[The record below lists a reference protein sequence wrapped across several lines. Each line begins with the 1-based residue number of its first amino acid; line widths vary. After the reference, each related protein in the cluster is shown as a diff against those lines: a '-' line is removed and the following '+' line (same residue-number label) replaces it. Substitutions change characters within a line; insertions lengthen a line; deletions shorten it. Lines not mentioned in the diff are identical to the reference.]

1 MDTIGNDLSSGGQV
15 LSQEELLEKRQR
27 NGQCITCGAKCFKKK
42 LFKLE
47 PITVPGLVLNGRCL
61 TCIPQ
66 DPAKGE
72 DLVAACAPA
81 VVSLPSSSSAQSSYS
96 RGGSKGAV
104 GSLMKSFRSSPNETF
119 GNGKIFRK
127 SSFEDRRSAGL
138 CKSLPAETDFRSS
151 LELTRKKAWQSSP
164 AIPHEDD
171 EDGIYDVVESTN
183 DTQPTDGPRKGV
195 KSDDRRAK
203 IGDQSANDCR
213 TNKSVRIKKKSD
225 GSVSFGYENKSDG
238 SKNKVIGSDSA
249 KRESIENSD
258 HPSIGS
264 SGRRSSF
271 LMLET
276 KRPSMVLLEGINIE
290 DLFMGDDEDQSKA
303 SDLDLNESAA
313 SMLPANPVKLTREER
328 RALRSLNRKNI
339 SFLDIVNIMM
349 INAQIVLVQNEGLHL
364 LSLCIDPDRKL
375 LEECAIICGFE
386 VIVSAMGKCRK
397 DAMAQTAACKVL
409 FIASSY
415 GEALQIA
422 MADAGCIEA
431 LVDAMHDF
439 EDDIVV
445 LEGCLLALSN
455 LCMPEN
461 NVGYALDVKLV
472 ELTVNAM
479 SKNVDV
485 SGLQEHGC
493 AVLANLAVHE
503 RARGLIRDCG
513 GCDAIVVSMV
523 VNPMDVGVQSQ
534 ALVAVRN
541 LCVKNDESRV
551 LLAKFGVIDVIIQ
564 VMRDHKDDP
573 IIQASGSWALSIIGV
588 NEDNRAYMGENSG
601 IDVVVQSMRNH
612 ANDLVVL
619 EKACRALWTI
629 SVHPR
634 NKSPMVDAGAIHVI
648 VDTMRSHVSHPSIQ
662 ERGCGILCNMA
673 ANNDSVK
680 VQVVNVGALEVIVMA
695 MVLHGENETVQERA
709 VALLHTLCIPENIK
723 SMVNANVSPM
733 MAIATSIPKCE
744 QKASYVLTQLEFK

>member
-27 NGQCITCGAKCFKKK
+27 NGQCISCGAKCFKKK

-81 VVSLPSSSSAQSSYS
+81 VVSLPSSSSTQSSYS

-119 GNGKIFRK
+119 GNGKNFRK
-127 SSFEDRRSAGL
+127 SSFDDRRSAGL
-138 CKSLPAETDFRSS
+138 CKSMPAA
-151 LELTRKKAWQSSP
+151 KAWQSSRT
-164 AIPHEDD
+164 IPHEDD
-171 EDGIYDVVESTN
+171 EDGLYDVVESTN

-195 KSDDRRAK
+195 NSDDRRAT
-203 IGDQSANDCR
+203 IGDQSANDFR
-213 TNKSVRIKKKSD
+213 KNKSVRIKKKSV

-238 SKNKVIGSDSA
+238 SKNKIVGSDSA
-249 KRESIENSD
+249 KRESIDNSG
-258 HPSIGS
+258 HHSIGS

-271 LMLET
+271 LRLET
-276 KRPSMVLLEGINIE
+276 KRPSMALLEGINIE
-290 DLFMGDDEDQSKA
+290 DLFMGDDEDQSKT
-303 SDLDLNESAA
+303 SDL
-313 SMLPANPVKLTREER
+313 LPANAAKLTREER
-328 RALRSLNRKNI
+328 RALRSLNRKNL

-455 LCMPEN
+455 LLLPEN

-541 LCVKNDESRV
+541 LCVKNEESRV

-573 IIQASGSWALSIIGV
+573 IVQASGSWTLSIIGV

-648 VDTMRSHVSHPSIQ
+648 VDTMRSHVSHHSIQ

-723 SMVNANVSPM
+723 SMVDANVSPM

>member
-81 VVSLPSSSSAQSSYS
+81 VVSLPSSSSHS

-104 GSLMKSFRSSPNETF
+104 GSLMKSFRGSPNETF
-119 GNGKIFRK
+119 GNGKNFRK
-127 SSFEDRRSAGL
+127 SSNSFDDRRSAGL
-138 CKSLPAETDFRSS
+138 CKSMPAETDFRSS
-151 LELTRKKAWQSSP
+151 LKAKAWQSSP
-164 AIPHEDD
+164 TTPHEDD
-171 EDGIYDVVESTN
+171 EDGLDDVVESTN
-183 DTQPTDGPRKGV
+183 DTQRTDGPRKGIY
-195 KSDDRRAK
+195 SDDRRAN
-203 IGDQSANDCR
+203 IGDQSANDGR
-213 TNKSVRIKKKSD
+213 TNKSVRSKKKSA

-238 SKNKVIGSDSA
+238 SKNKVVVSDPV
-249 KRESIENSD
+249 KRESVDNSD
-258 HPSIGS
+258 HHSIGS
-264 SGRRSSF
+264 SGRRSTF
-271 LMLET
+271 LKLQT
-276 KRPSMVLLEGINIE
+276 KRPSMALLEEINIE
-290 DLFMGDDEDQSKA
+290 DLFMGDDEDQSKTSD
-303 SDLDLNESAA
+303 SDLSKPAA
-313 SMLPANPVKLTREER
+313 SMLSANAAKLTREEKK
-328 RALRSLNRKNI
+328 ALRSLNRKNI

-349 INAQIVLVQNEGLHL
+349 INAQSVLVQNEGLHL
-364 LSLCIDPDRKL
+364 LSLCTDPDRKL
-375 LEECAIICGFE
+375 LEECAKICGFE

-409 FIASSY
+409 FIASSC
-415 GEALQIA
+415 GEALQIS

-485 SGLQEHGC
+485 PGLQEHGC
-493 AVLANLAVHE
+493 AVFANLAVHE

-541 LCVKNDESRV
+541 LCVKDDESRV
-551 LLAKFGVIDVIIQ
+551 FMAKFGVIDVIIQ

-588 NEDNRAYMGENSG
+588 NEDNRAYMGENRG
-601 IDVVVQSMRNH
+601 IDVIVQSMRDH
-612 ANDLVVL
+612 ANDLAVL
-619 EKACRALWTI
+619 EKACRALWTL

-634 NKSPMVDAGAIHVI
+634 NKSTMVDAGAIHVI
-648 VDTMRSHVSHPSIQ
+648 VDTMRSHVSQPTIQ

-673 ANNDSVK
+673 ANNDNVK
-680 VQVVNVGALEVIVMA
+680 VKVVNVGALEVIVMA

>member
-1 MDTIGNDLSSGGQV
+1 M
-15 LSQEELLEKRQR
+15 
-27 NGQCITCGAKCFKKK
+27 
-42 LFKLE
+42 
-47 PITVPGLVLNGRCL
+47 
-61 TCIPQ
+61 
-66 DPAKGE
+66 
-72 DLVAACAPA
+72 
-81 VVSLPSSSSAQSSYS
+81 
-96 RGGSKGAV
+96 
-104 GSLMKSFRSSPNETF
+104 
-119 GNGKIFRK
+119 
-127 SSFEDRRSAGL
+127 
-138 CKSLPAETDFRSS
+138 PAETDFRSS
-151 LELTRKKAWQSSP
+151 FKAKAWQSSP
-164 AIPHEDD
+164 TIPHEDD
-171 EDGIYDVVESTN
+171 EDGLYDVVESTN

-195 KSDDRRAK
+195 NSDDRRAT
-203 IGDQSANDCR
+203 IGDQSANDFR
-213 TNKSVRIKKKSD
+213 TNKSVRIKKKSV

-238 SKNKVIGSDSA
+238 SKNKIVGSDSA
-249 KRESIENSD
+249 KRESIDNSG
-258 HPSIGS
+258 HHSIGS
-264 SGRRSSF
+264 SGRSSSF
-271 LMLET
+271 LRLET
-276 KRPSMVLLEGINIE
+276 KRPSMALLEGINIE
-290 DLFMGDDEDQSKA
+290 DLFMGDDEDQSKT
-303 SDLDLNESAA
+303 SDL
-313 SMLPANPVKLTREER
+313 LPANAAKLTREER
-328 RALRSLNRKNI
+328 RALRSLNRKNL

-455 LCMPEN
+455 LLLPEN

-573 IIQASGSWALSIIGV
+573 IVQASGSWTLSIIGV

-648 VDTMRSHVSHPSIQ
+648 VDTMRSHVSHHSIQ

-723 SMVNANVSPM
+723 SMVDANVSPM

>member
-1 MDTIGNDLSSGGQV
+1 
-15 LSQEELLEKRQR
+15 
-27 NGQCITCGAKCFKKK
+27 
-42 LFKLE
+42 
-47 PITVPGLVLNGRCL
+47 
-61 TCIPQ
+61 
-66 DPAKGE
+66 
-72 DLVAACAPA
+72 
-81 VVSLPSSSSAQSSYS
+81 
-96 RGGSKGAV
+96 
-104 GSLMKSFRSSPNETF
+104 
-119 GNGKIFRK
+119 
-127 SSFEDRRSAGL
+127 
-138 CKSLPAETDFRSS
+138 
-151 LELTRKKAWQSSP
+151 
-164 AIPHEDD
+164 
-171 EDGIYDVVESTN
+171 
-183 DTQPTDGPRKGV
+183 
-195 KSDDRRAK
+195 
-203 IGDQSANDCR
+203 
-213 TNKSVRIKKKSD
+213 
-225 GSVSFGYENKSDG
+225 
-238 SKNKVIGSDSA
+238 
-249 KRESIENSD
+249 
-258 HPSIGS
+258 
-264 SGRRSSF
+264 
-271 LMLET
+271 
-276 KRPSMVLLEGINIE
+276 
-290 DLFMGDDEDQSKA
+290 
-303 SDLDLNESAA
+303 
-313 SMLPANPVKLTREER
+313 
-328 RALRSLNRKNI
+328 
-339 SFLDIVNIMM
+339 
-349 INAQIVLVQNEGLHL
+349 
-364 LSLCIDPDRKL
+364 
-375 LEECAIICGFE
+375 
-386 VIVSAMGKCRK
+386 
-397 DAMAQTAACKVL
+397 
-409 FIASSY
+409 
-415 GEALQIA
+415 
-422 MADAGCIEA
+422 
-431 LVDAMHDF
+431 
-439 EDDIVV
+439 
-445 LEGCLLALSN
+445 
-455 LCMPEN
+455 
-461 NVGYALDVKLV
+461 VGYALDVKLV

-573 IIQASGSWALSIIGV
+573 IVQASGSWALSIICV

-723 SMVNANVSPM
+723 SMVDANVSPM

>member
-27 NGQCITCGAKCFKKK
+27 NGQCISCGAKCFKKK

-81 VVSLPSSSSAQSSYS
+81 VVSLPSSSSTQSSYS

-127 SSFEDRRSAGL
+127 SSFDDRRSAGL
-138 CKSLPAETDFRSS
+138 CKSMPAETDFRSS
-151 LELTRKKAWQSSP
+151 FKAKAWQSSP
-164 AIPHEDD
+164 TIPHEDD
-171 EDGIYDVVESTN
+171 EDGLYDVVESIN
-183 DTQPTDGPRKGV
+183 DIQPTDGLRKGV
-195 KSDDRRAK
+195 NSDDRRAT
-203 IGDQSANDCR
+203 IGDQSANDFR
-213 TNKSVRIKKKSD
+213 TNKSVRIKKKSV

-238 SKNKVIGSDSA
+238 SKNKIVGSDSA
-249 KRESIENSD
+249 KRESIDNSG
-258 HPSIGS
+258 HHSIGS
-264 SGRRSSF
+264 SGRWSSF
-271 LMLET
+271 LRLET
-276 KRPSMVLLEGINIE
+276 KRPSMALLEGINIE
-290 DLFMGDDEDQSKA
+290 DLFMGDDEDQSKT
-303 SDLDLNESAA
+303 SDL
-313 SMLPANPVKLTREER
+313 LPANAAKLTREER
-328 RALRSLNRKNI
+328 RALRSLNRKNL

-573 IIQASGSWALSIIGV
+573 IVQASGSWTLSIIGV

-648 VDTMRSHVSHPSIQ
+648 VDTMRSHVSHHSIQ

-723 SMVNANVSPM
+723 SMVDANVSPM